1 MLTVIATTDGKYV
14 GFSMPID
21 PRNPPEVIEV
31 GDGTRFEPESWTEI
45 EAGKW
50 RIKNANYTVLA
61 VEA

>member
-1 MLTVIATTDGKYV
+1 
-14 GFSMPID
+14 MPID
-21 PRNPPEVIEV
+21 PRNPSAVIEV

-45 EAGKW
+45 EAGQW